1 MILAALLNLSLS
13 PLWAPFAGPVVNT
26 AAPAIPVQNR
36 PYVEWHAPE
45 NFISGSPY
53 RVHMEITST
62 GGPTELEAWTFS
74 PAAFEVNGKAL
85 ARKGNDQKITLPEG
99 AKLTLDIDLTELIEV
114 EGSFELSYANDPE
127 GVKPQAVHSW
137 ELAPADLDFAA
148 MGPEELA
155 KYNVVIATTSGD
167 LVCEF
172 WPDVAPNHVRNFLD
186 LSASGF
192 YDGIRFHRV
201 IPNFMIQGGCPNT
214 KDKPAATWGMG
225 SGPRTLQAEFNDRK
239 HVRGVLSMA
248 RGGRD
253 VNSASSQFFV
263 MHATARHLDNQYSAF
278 GKLLSGYE
286 ALDRI
291 VTTPGSPLPGGN
303 GTRPEDPPQVILKA
317 TVTMAK

>member
-1 MILAALLNLSLS
+1 MILAALLNLSLT
-13 PLWAPFAGPVVNT
+13 PLVGPIAATPFAAPVLDK
-26 AAPAIPVQNR
+26 
-36 PYVEWHAPE
+36 PYVAWHAPE
-45 NFISGSPY
+45 NFIAGSPFK
-53 RVHMEITST
+53 VHMEITST

-85 ARKGNDQKITLPEG
+85 GRKDNDQKITLPEG

-114 EGSFELSYANDPE
+114 EGAFELAYSNDPE
-127 GVKPQAVHSW
+127 GVKPKSVQSW
-137 ELAPADLDFAA
+137 ELAPEGLDFAA

-155 KYNVVIATTSGD
+155 KYNVVMATTSGD

-172 WPDVAPNHVRNFLD
+172 WPEVAPNHVRNFLD

-214 KDKPAATWGMG
+214 KDRPVGTWGTG
-225 SGPRTLQAEFNDRK
+225 QGPRTLRSEFNDRK

-248 RGGRD
+248 RSGD
-253 VNSASSQFFV
+253 PNSASCQFFV
-263 MHATARHLDNQYSAF
+263 MHGTAQHLDNQYSAF

-286 ALDRI
+286 VLDRI
-291 VTTPGSPLPGGN
+291 VTTPGVDSGN
-303 GTRPEDPPQVILKA
+303 GTRPENPPQVILKA